1 MDTENTVRHFVAH
14 RLGIS
19 DEEVALDVDLRS
31 LPQFDSIH
39 ALQIV
44 LDVEEHFDV
53 EVEDHVVF
61 EVRTVREFAAVI
73 HQIVAAQA
81 DSAVTS

>member
-1 MDTENTVRHFVAH
+1 MGTESRIRQFVAVH
-14 RLGIS
+14 LEIP
-19 DEEVALDVDLRS
+19 DEEVGLDTDLRS
-31 LPQFDSIH
+31 LPRFDSLR

-44 LDVEEHFDV
+44 LDVEEHFDI

-73 HQIVAAQA
+73 DEVVATRAG
-81 DSAVTS
+81 SAAAS